1 MSKLEFTI
9 NQSDRQARTGL
20 LQVNGR
26 QIGTPALVASG
37 DELAKLSPIQLN
49 QDGVCA
55 VKTNGLKC
63 WLKYDSMTEKLGD
76 LHRFFQCDGLLL
88 LDLATEVA

>member
-9 NQSDRQARTGL
+9 NQSDRQAQRTGL

-26 QIGTPALVASG
+26 QIETPALVASG

-49 QDGVCA
+49 QAGVSA
-55 VKTNGLKC
+55 VKTSGLKR
-63 WLKYDSMTEKLGD
+63 WLKYDSMTEN
-76 LHRFFQCDGLLL
+76 
-88 LDLATEVA
+88 

>member
-26 QIGTPALVASG
+26 QIETPALVASG

-49 QDGVCA
+49 QAGV
-55 VKTNGLKC
+55 
-63 WLKYDSMTEKLGD
+63 
-76 LHRFFQCDGLLL
+76 
-88 LDLATEVA
+88 